1 VSGPCAAITPD
12 VIKSRLE
19 ALGVDQID
27 VYDDSAEHR
36 GHVGAG
42 GGGHFS
48 VLVISARFRDMN
60 LVRRHQLIYDCLGD
74 LMPHAIHALS
84 IRALAPEEI

>member
-1 VSGPCAAITPD
+1 MNGLCATVTAEL
-12 VIKSRLE
+12 IKSRLE
-19 ALGVDQID
+19 SLGADQIEI
-27 VYDDSAEHR
+27 YDDSAEHR

-48 VLVISARFRDMN
+48 VLVVSARFRDMN
-60 LVRRHQLIYDCLGD
+60 RVRRHQLIYDRLRD
-74 LMPHAIHALS
+74 LMPDAIHALS